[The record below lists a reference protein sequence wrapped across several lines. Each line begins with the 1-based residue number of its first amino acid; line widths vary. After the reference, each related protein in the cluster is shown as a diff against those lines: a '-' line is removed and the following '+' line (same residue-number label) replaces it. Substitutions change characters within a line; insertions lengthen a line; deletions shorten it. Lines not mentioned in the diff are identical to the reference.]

1 MQSKENQEIDFNKID
16 TTVLERHYFDLAAM
30 VSMSGFDWPF
40 MEIDR
45 KIIKEEAEGTMSI
58 YNTKHLIERKF
69 SLQQW
74 QVGNRKDNDGNIIMV
89 IIPDME
95 DNFTVM
101 KDAMSACGWQLSSR
115 DFFYRD
121 RMTWNILSF
130 RPIFQ
135 DNKSQEVW
143 KSRFLYH
150 WAPKYRYD
158 NIQRQGLYPNGE
170 NLLFDYPYTLH
181 LLKSTL
187 NKAKIMNYGRI
198 LCDANENPNN
208 DGTYILFAVDLHK
221 LPDDFEIYYDPKF
234 EDGYYCKEPIP
245 IQAIKPI
252 NTCNFKK

>member
-16 TTVLERHYFDLAAM
+16 TMLLQRHYFDLAAM
-30 VSMSGFDWPF
+30 VSMSGFDVPF
-40 MEIDR
+40 MD
-45 KIIKEEAEGTMSI
+45 K
-58 YNTKHLIERKF
+58 
-69 SLQQW
+69 
-74 QVGNRKDNDGNIIMV
+74 
-89 IIPDME
+89 
-95 DNFTVM
+95 
-101 KDAMSACGWQLSSR
+101 
-115 DFFYRD
+115 
-121 RMTWNILSF
+121 MTWNSLSF

-135 DNKSQEVW
+135 DNISQDAW

-150 WAPKYRYD
+150 WIPKYKYD
-158 NIQRQGLYPNGE
+158 NIQSEGLYPNGE
-170 NLLFDYPYTLH
+170 NLLFDYPYRLH

-198 LCDANENPNN
+198 LCDANENRNN
-208 DGTYILFAVDLHK
+208 DGTYILFVIDLHK